1 MSLFCPDLQKLLK
14 PIVELTRKER
24 PFIWGDAQE
33 KAFREVKLRLKNP
46 PVLHL
51 PKAEGRF
58 ILYSDTSIEGTGSSL
73 WQIQEGKPKLIGYA
87 SKTLPEACSRYSV
100 TELEMTGLLVNMNL
114 WKNLLKRREFD
125 AAVDHAAVAQIM
137 KAKTEP
143 ATTRIMRLLDRLSAY
158 SFNLYYVK
166 GRDMILSDYLSR
178 HRQKDLDPS
187 ELIPISFCC
196 LKTYRSIIDNR
207 IGEEIFC
214 IKTRAS
220 AKASG
225 ETVGEVHGADKPL
238 DPNYKPEHQSKSKL
252 PSVTGKLSPEKVIR
266 KPISQTPS
274 RHTPKRLATPKSVRI
289 QSEVVSDV
297 AIPDS
302 NSTPKRT
309 PIMVHGGARP
319 KTPMMVKTPSTP
331 STRPPLTPPHTHLQ
345 TPPYVPR
352 KILSSTPPDIG
363 EKNMNIHDKIIKEA
377 EEKISGFDK
386 KMQELEEQN
395 RKIFHPP
402 PIEGIDIGGADGL
415 EILDP
420 EIRIPTEEDFVL
432 PPPLESLLDKAK
444 MAYKFLPK
452 QGNIDRLIAKINKK
466 VLRDTNLC
474 VDLRDLKAAYLTSPH
489 FRDIYL
495 YLLQNRMP
503 LGKGAAKRLD
513 QNARNYLILDGL
525 LFKILENGEGNLD
538 TVLCIPTSKVHILL
552 NAYHSS
558 ILGGHTGITKCYHT
572 ISQRFYCPN
581 LAENLRAYITGCHV
595 CQLFKKGK
603 DLKRPYQKRINLN
616 VPAMTKI
623 SMDIKQMPANK
634 GYSHILVLLCE
645 VTNYMVALPLMST
658 RTPHILDAFQRGYL
672 AYFGPPTHIICDQDP
687 AFTSSLMEA
696 FVTQLNIKIV
706 LVSPTNHQ
714 SLQAEH
720 GIKSLSG
727 LLVKHLST
735 VWSWHS
741 VLPYSMLCYNGYSSP
756 NLNGYSPYELVFGHK
771 MTLSHEL
778 EIKVDTVVSG
788 TFKDYYEKLKKN
800 LQYMGERLQKFRS
813 QRLDLLNKDRE
824 YQAFEVGQIV
834 YMFQARGSVVE
845 TGSRK
850 IRCNYIG
857 PLVIFKAVGPN
868 QFLLMSLDGLVYP
881 HLIEQ
886 SRLKA
891 GTIWTTKG
899 NVNNLADLRKALST
913 GLSIGAN

>member
-1 MSLFCPDLQKLLK
+1 
-14 PIVELTRKER
+14 
-24 PFIWGDAQE
+24 
-33 KAFREVKLRLKNP
+33 
-46 PVLHL
+46 
-51 PKAEGRF
+51 
-58 ILYSDTSIEGTGSSL
+58 
-73 WQIQEGKPKLIGYA
+73 
-87 SKTLPEACSRYSV
+87 
-100 TELEMTGLLVNMNL
+100 MTGLLVNMNL
-114 WKNLLKRREFD
+114 WKNLLKHREFD

-178 HRQKDLDPS
+178 HRQKDLDPN

-196 LKTYRSIIDNR
+196 LKAYRSFIDDK

-214 IKTRAS
+214 VKTRAS
-220 AKASG
+220 AEASG

-252 PSVTGKLSPEKVIR
+252 PSVTGKSSPEKTVR
-266 KPISQTPS
+266 KPILQTPA
-274 RHTPKRLATPKSVRI
+274 RNIPRRVATPKSVRV
-289 QSEVVSDV
+289 QSDITNDLPVTE
-297 AIPDS
+297 PDP
-302 NSTPKRT
+302 TPMKT
-309 PIMVHGGARP
+309 PVMVHGGARP
-319 KTPMMVKTPSTP
+319 KTPRMESTP
-331 STRPPLTPPHTHLQ
+331 LAPPNMSPSQSNTQPLI
-345 TPPYVPR
+345 PR
-352 KILSSTPPDIG
+352 RILSSTPSG
-363 EKNMNIHDKIIKEA
+363 EYGEEIDKGSTLIRNIDEKRKI
-377 EEKISGFDK
+377 
-386 KMQELEEQN
+386 LEDQN
-395 RKIFHPP
+395 WKIFHPP
-402 PIEGIDIGGADGL
+402 PIEGIDIGVTEGL
-415 EILDP
+415 ETLDP

-452 QGNIDRLIAKINKK
+452 QGDIDRLIDKINKK

-503 LGKGAAKRLD
+503 LGKRAAKRHD

-525 LFKILENGEGNLD
+525 LFKILDDGEGNLD

-603 DLKRPYQKRINLN
+603 DFKRPYQKRINLN
-616 VPAMTKI
+616 VPAMNKI
-623 SMDIKQMPANK
+623 SMDIKQMPVNK

-645 VTNYMVALPLMST
+645 VTNYMVAMPLMST
-658 RTPHILDAFQRGYL
+658 RSPHILDAFQKGYL

-696 FVTQLNIKIV
+696 FATQLNIKV
-706 LVSPTNHQ
+706 MLVSPTNHQ

-741 VLPYSMLCYNGYSSP
+741 VLPYSLLCYNGYSSP
-756 NLNGYSPYELVFGHK
+756 NLNGYSPYELVFGQK
-771 MTLSHEL
+771 MT
-778 EIKVDTVVSG
+778 VS
-788 TFKDYYEKLKKN
+788 
-800 LQYMGERLQKFRS
+800 
-813 QRLDLLNKDRE
+813 
-824 YQAFEVGQIV
+824 
-834 YMFQARGSVVE
+834 
-845 TGSRK
+845 
-850 IRCNYIG
+850 
-857 PLVIFKAVGPN
+857 
-868 QFLLMSLDGLVYP
+868 
-881 HLIEQ
+881 
-886 SRLKA
+886 
-891 GTIWTTKG
+891 
-899 NVNNLADLRKALST
+899 
-913 GLSIGAN
+913 